1 MNSPPRV
8 GQTIGGRDPNC
19 QDKCILKRIEF
30 RDKAARVRYDSK
42 AEKIMVVR
50 PSGEIL
56 YSEKMSKRATDQC
69 YLSIRIALGKK
80 ILGGQKG
87 FFVMDDIFMASDNNK
102 LNNQL
107 KMLNK
112 LSRDGWQ
119 IIYLTAKDEIK
130 EALERISGKAAI
142 ELARLP

>member
-1 MNSPPRV
+1 M
-8 GQTIGGRDPNC
+8 
-19 QDKCILKRIEF
+19 
-30 RDKAARVRYDSK
+30 
-42 AEKIMVVR
+42 
-50 PSGEIL
+50 
-56 YSEKMSKRATDQC
+56 
-69 YLSIRIALGKK
+69 
-80 ILGGQKG
+80 GGQKG

-112 LSRDGWQ
+112 LSRDGWR